1 MGKIVTY
8 PPEKHADGK
17 QMTRGGIKTEMDR
30 EILARILVE
39 NVARWIDDDDRDEIV
54 NMDLPR
60 APSKRLTVEEAEEM
74 AQRGEGTFGHT
85 TVIEPVD
92 LKLYE
97 SYMYPPLTMPDKPE
111 VMVSYWD
118 MNRGPVNFMEGR
130 VMVKA

>member
-8 PPEKHADGK
+8 PPEKHAGGK

-60 APSKRLTVEEAEEM
+60 GPSKRLTVEEAEEM
-74 AQRGEGTFGHT
+74 AKRGEGTFGHT
-85 TVIEPVD
+85 TVIEPVPTW
-92 LKLYE
+92 
-97 SYMYPPLTMPDKPE
+97 SSTSPTCTRRSRCRTSP
-111 VMVSYWD
+111 
-118 MNRGPVNFMEGR
+118 R
-130 VMVKA
+130 